1 MATAKKESYSI
12 LNVSGP
18 FREPREPAFSYD
30 YSVHRPSWPTPQA
43 VRVKVSIKLELSH
56 LREKILGIS
65 GGSPGQQLLV
75 SRILSK
81 WISDTKLSIADAEG
95 MFSQRLDVIIDPFDG
110 PLAHLFATLS
120 AMMEESK
127 DALRQE
133 IREKA
138 KL

>member
-12 LNVSGP
+12 LNFSGP

-43 VRVKVSIKLELSH
+43 VRVKVSIKYELSH

-81 WISDTKLSIADAEG
+81 WISDAKLSIADAEG
-95 MFSQRLDVIIDPFDG
+95 MFSQRLDVIIDCFDG
-110 PLAHLFATLS
+110 SLAHLFATLS
-120 AMMEESK
+120 AKMEESK

>member
-1 MATAKKESYSI
+1 MVTAKREPFSI

-43 VRVKVSIKLELSH
+43 VRVKVSIEHELDY
-56 LREKILGIS
+56 LKEKVLGLS
-65 GGSPGQQLLV
+65 GGSPGQQLMAA
-75 SRILSK
+75 RILTK
-81 WISDTKLSIADAEG
+81 WISDAKLSIADVEG
-95 MFSQRLDVIIDPFDG
+95 LFSQRLDVIIPPFVG
-110 PLAHLFATLS
+110 PLTHLFPILS
-120 AMMEESK
+120 AKMDESK
-127 DALRQE
+127 ESLRQE